1 MNIHRSFI
9 YNFQIGSNPN
19 VNQLVKGQVTW
30 IAIIWI
36 AVYPYNGIA
45 PAVKKK
51 NKKKQTTAICQNM
64 MLTER
69 SYTFKECILMITI
82 YMTF

>member
-9 YNFQIGSNPN
+9 YNLQIGSNPN
-19 VNQLVKGQVTW
+19 VNQLVKGQVIW

-45 PAVKKK
+45 LAVKT
-51 NKKKQTTAICQNM
+51 NKQTKNR
-64 MLTER
+64 LR
-69 SYTFKECILMITI
+69 
-82 YMTF
+82 YMPKHDVDWKKSHI